1 MASWFSTKTS
11 INGKFFKLEGTSDSG
26 VSISNKFNGYDLTVT
41 LNSKKPLTAVV
52 TGDRDATVIGSNS
65 VDNLDFSAALG
76 NYKINTRQGDDKIID
91 GKGNNTFNVSEGN
104 DTLIFKPDFGND
116 TVYGFDTG
124 SGGSQD
130 LLDISALGVTD
141 FDDEVAIDDDGADTL
156 ITIDGD
162 TIRLVG
168 VDHATIGQ
176 SDFIV

>member
-11 INGKFFKLEGTSDSG
+11 INGKFFKIEGSSDSG

-41 LNSKKPLTAVV
+41 LNSKKPLTAAV

-76 NYKINTRQGDDKIID
+76 NYKINTRLGDDKIID
-91 GKGNNTFNVSEGN
+91 GKGNNTFDVSLGN
-104 DTLIFKPDFGND
+104 DTLVFKPDFGND
-116 TVYGFDTG
+116 KVIGFDTDA
-124 SGGSQD
+124 SGGQD
-130 LLDISALGVTD
+130 KLDISEFHITD
-141 FDDEVAIDDDGADTL
+141 FDDEVGLAADGGDTL

-168 VDHATIGQ
+168 VNFNTIDHT
-176 SDFIV
+176 DFIV